1 MYIYIY
7 ICKFVYFGIKFFIF
21 YTLFLNDI
29 KIGFFIKS
37 LILEVDFINTKDEKI
52 DKIVTKIKLTKL
64 IHGSLSIPILL
75 YKIGKNIKN
84 TPWIKYIYKLT
95 SLNVLEFFL
104 RIKISSYFL
113 SKVRIYINNIGAKNN
128 SAIDV
133 QLSLGIS
140 KYLSVKLSIVNN
152 KNNIKLIIKLFLIL
166 NSKLNLFIPIPIT
179 INIIPQEKLLNIS
192 PNNKK
197 YIKNA
202 RACMK
207 RGKAL
212 EILVH
217 PKTYKKIVSE
227 EVEKDISKKE
237 VQDNIRRYLKSV
249 LNRKPDIYNGYKSLD
264 LEKVEN
270 IISYIASKVKNLT
283 ITSLNKYLWY
293 IDMLSFNKRAVAITG
308 LTYQNQKFGPTIVY
322 KKYDELSLLDD
333 KYQREDIETENGNT
347 TKIISNNNF
356 NLDKISSSEKEI
368 IDTIIKLLKNKNVTD
383 ISEMSHREDGWKKTK
398 RFEQI
403 SFEYAMNL
411 KLI

>member
-1 MYIYIY
+1 MKVYCPYCKKEVEYKIEKRELKEFRGIEVNTFENVAICNECNQDLYVNKIEDENNERIYKIY
-7 ICKFVYFGIKFFIF
+7 REKANI
-21 YTLFLNDI
+21 
-29 KIGFFIKS
+29 IKS
-37 LILEVDFINTKDEKI
+37 EDIVKLREKYDISQRELTAILGLGKMTINRYERGGLPTKSQSDY
-52 DKIVTKIKLTKL
+52 IKLL
-64 IHGSLSIPILL
+64 IENEDGFI
-75 YKIGKNIKN
+75 
-84 TPWIKYIYKLT
+84 
-95 SLNVLEFFL
+95 E
-104 RIKISSYFL
+104 
-113 SKVRIYINNIGAKNN
+113 KVKEAYENNNI
-128 SAIDV
+128 
-133 QLSLGIS
+133 
-140 KYLSVKLSIVNN
+140 
-152 KNNIKLIIKLFLIL
+152 
-166 NSKLNLFIPIPIT
+166 T
-179 INIIPQEKLLNIS
+179 E
-192 PNNKK
+192 
-197 YIKNA
+197 
-202 RACMK
+202 
-207 RGKAL
+207 
-212 EILVH
+212 
-217 PKTYKKIVSE
+217 KTYKKIVAEGQE
-227 EVEKDISKKE
+227 ENISKKR
-237 VQDNIRRYLKSV
+237 VQENIRRYLKEV

-356 NLDKISSSEKEI
+356 NLDKISISEKEI

-411 KLI
+411 KLIK

>member
-1 MYIYIY
+1 MKVYCPY
-7 ICKFVYFGIKFFIF
+7 CKK
-21 YTLFLNDI
+21 
-29 KIGFFIKS
+29 
-37 LILEVDFINTKDEKI
+37 EVE
-52 DKIVTKIKLTKL
+52 
-64 IHGSLSIPILL
+64 
-75 YKIGKNIKN
+75 YKIGKRELKEFRGIEVNTFENVAICNECNQDLYVNEIEDVNNERIYQIYREKANI
-84 TPWIKYIYKLT
+84 IKAEDIIKLREKYDISQRELT
-95 SLNVLEFFL
+95 SILGFGKMTINRYERGGLPTKSQSDY
-104 RIKISSYFL
+104 IKLLIENDDKFIE
-113 SKVRIYINNIGAKNN
+113 KVKEAYE
-128 SAIDV
+128 
-133 QLSLGIS
+133 
-140 KYLSVKLSIVNN
+140 
-152 KNNIKLIIKLFLIL
+152 KNNI
-166 NSKLNLFIPIPIT
+166 N
-179 INIIPQEKLLNIS
+179 E
-192 PNNKK
+192 
-197 YIKNA
+197 
-202 RACMK
+202 R
-207 RGKAL
+207 
-212 EILVH
+212 
-217 PKTYKKIVSE
+217 TYKKIVSE
-227 EVEKDISKKE
+227 EVEKGISKKE

-270 IISYIASKVKNLT
+270 IISYIASKVNNLT

-293 IDMLSFNKRAVAITG
+293 IDMLSFYKRAVSITG

-411 KLI
+411 KLIK